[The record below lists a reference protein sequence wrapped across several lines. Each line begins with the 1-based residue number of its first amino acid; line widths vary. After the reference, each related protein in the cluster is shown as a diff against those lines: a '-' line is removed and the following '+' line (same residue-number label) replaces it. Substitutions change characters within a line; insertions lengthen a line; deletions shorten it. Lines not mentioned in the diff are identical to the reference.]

1 MITAERTQDMET
13 TPTVN
18 EELLNFLD
26 YTILLLSQAN
36 TVDEIDLIMDDFM
49 SEDIIH
55 VFSENN
61 LIFNII
67 PIVWLNTYKRV
78 IHASSSHDFPLKLLW
93 LPILFKNLGWEL
105 NGNSELQIIYGEALS
120 KLEEDLSLFNML
132 NILFLE
138 GLLGKFSSAYSNF
151 NRMCSKLNLTD
162 QEGID
167 LENIKTDIRELGW

>member
-1 MITAERTQDMET
+1 MITAEKNIAMEP

-26 YTILLLSQAN
+26 YTVLLLSQAN

-78 IHASSSHDFPLKLLW
+78 VHENGNHDFPLKLLW
-93 LPILFKNLGWEL
+93 LPVLFKNLDWQIYD
-105 NGNSELQIIYGEALS
+105 NNDLQSIYGEALS

-138 GLLGKFSSAYSNF
+138 GLLGKFSNAYSNF
-151 NRMCSKLNLTD
+151 NRMCSKLSLTD
-162 QEGID
+162 QENLD
-167 LENIKTDIRELGW
+167 LENIKTDIRALGW

>member
-1 MITAERTQDMET
+1 MITAEKTQNTEP
-13 TPTVN
+13 TPIVN

-36 TVDEIDLIMDDFM
+36 TADEIDLIMDDFM

-55 VFSENN
+55 VFSKNS
-61 LIFNII
+61 LFFNII

-78 IHASSSHDFPLKLLW
+78 IHANVNRDFPLKLLW
-93 LPILFKNLGWEL
+93 LPILFKNLGWEIH
-105 NGNSELQIIYGEALS
+105 GNNELQMIHGEALNN
-120 KLEEDLSLFNML
+120 LEEDLSLFNML

-151 NRMCSKLNLTD
+151 NRMCSKLTLTD
-162 QEGID
+162 QEKAD
-167 LENIKTDIRELGW
+167 LDNIKADVRALGW